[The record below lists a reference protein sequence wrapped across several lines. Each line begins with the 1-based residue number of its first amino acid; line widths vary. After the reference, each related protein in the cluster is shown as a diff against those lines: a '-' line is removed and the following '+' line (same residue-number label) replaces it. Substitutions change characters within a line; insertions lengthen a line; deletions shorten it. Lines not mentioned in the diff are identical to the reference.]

1 MTDFSKD
8 KYMKLISP
16 ITYFVAMSNQGIR
29 RIILYRTLFKPTFAL
44 KTKVI
49 DSNYGRANTDFSEIS
64 VRNARDIKHIAALF
78 TLCPRIYKWNVDME
92 ELGKSIQRIECRG
105 ITRLKYQRHYA
116 LSTFMRRNWK

>member
-16 ITYFVAMSNQGIR
+16 ITYFVMSNQGIR

-49 DSNYGRANTDFSEIS
+49 DSNTHFPNLNKECTGYKTYRSAVHPMSPNLQMECRYGG
-64 VRNARDIKHIAALF
+64 
-78 TLCPRIYKWNVDME
+78 
-92 ELGKSIQRIECRG
+92 LGKSVENRMSG
-105 ITRLKYQRHYA
+105 NHPD
-116 LSTFMRRNWK
+116 

>member
-16 ITYFVAMSNQGIR
+16 IAYFVMSNQGIR

-49 DSNYGRANTDFSEIS
+49 DSNYGRANTNFSHLGKECTGYQTYRS
-64 VRNARDIKHIAALF
+64 AFHPMSPNLQ
-78 TLCPRIYKWNVDME
+78 ME
-92 ELGKSIQRIECRG
+92 CRYGGLGKSVENRMPG
-105 ITRLKYQRHYA
+105 NHPD
-116 LSTFMRRNWK
+116 

>member
-16 ITYFVAMSNQGIR
+16 ITYFVMSNQGIR

-49 DSNYGRANTDFSEIS
+49 DSNYGRANTNFS
-64 VRNARDIKHIAALF
+64 H
-78 TLCPRIYKWNVDME
+78 
-92 ELGKSIQRIECRG
+92 LGKECTGYQTYRSAVHPMSPNLQMECRYG
-105 ITRLKYQRHYA
+105 GLGESIKNRMSGHHPD
-116 LSTFMRRNWK
+116 

>member
-16 ITYFVAMSNQGIR
+16 ITYFVMSNQGIR

-49 DSNYGRANTDFSEIS
+49 DSNYADAKLLQKSEM
-64 VRNARDIKHIAALF
+64 RKDIVIELS
-78 TLCPRIYKWNVDME
+78 YK
-92 ELGKSIQRIECRG
+92 GFG
-105 ITRLKYQRHYA
+105 
-116 LSTFMRRNWK
+116 